1 MPLLRTVAIGIYLC
15 SFSLPIFAQASD
27 ADLWGDS
34 APTTAAPVSELSAAP
49 WIEVWEIT
57 GPRDLWRQP
66 PPTPAVFEGFRQGAV
81 DFWVKYDPQ
90 WIAEADRGTLVT
102 YSNGYETLFEIAM
115 APAGDGI
122 LFSNGSGDG
131 FGGTRERSNFVAAD
145 FTDGRFHHVSA
156 ITEGDRTQIFV
167 DGRLAGT
174 ASVGYGNVADASGTL
189 QLSIGSLDGRR
200 RLFQGQIGAVRIWAA
215 PLPAETLLAAA
226 FVRDQELLNI
236 PWAQSFLIAHI
247 DNRAGATTKPQLSFL
262 PTLFRAAGVW
272 MKPSEIR
279 RQQNS
284 AKRAPDEPA
293 DWTFTPRSYVQVV
306 MAAPDSELVT
316 HAATAPG
323 SLGFAGEILSSPGGG
338 QFRRVANAAISG
350 HNRKQVTGSVRDCLR
365 QCEAET
371 SFRCVSVDYHKGK
384 NRCDLS
390 DKRAADVGGLKEN
403 YPGDPYEHYERL
415 TSEPAPDHA
424 VSPTSDNATLPMLNA
439 PAEDSPLAVGRP
451 SGSVAEA
458 PTPVLVWLAVEPQ
471 GSAAP
476 ERINAQ
482 LLEPIGR
489 NRYRSASGD
498 EIQLTSPIN
507 METASLRLER
517 VDRPER
523 PPRQDEP
530 RIDNAYMVGNQV
542 RNRQTTLHG
551 WDPLALNP
559 FDFSKPEGGQKAKL
573 FVYPPYGYELNA
585 RMAVPKGL
593 ELIDLQSG
601 EGRRKHTE
609 VTTESK
615 MQRELGVMVSVG
627 GSVDVVKGAAAFSAN
642 GSFKGRTEKLRQGT
656 SAFTLAQATNRR
668 FALLLDKPNI
678 GLAMAFRNAVE
689 SAARQ
694 PSVRSALDLVNQFGT
709 HYAHAI
715 VMGGRI
721 TEIVELDSE
730 TWGIA
735 QLYEGGVGGAV
746 EARVGFADAA
756 NAKAKFE
763 TQMSAS
769 QYESFNASVT
779 NSKESWEYSGGAG
792 GASAGMWQV
801 QDDTVAPIFLDLRP
815 ISELLAPPFFT
826 DPAVFATLRP
836 LVNQAIIDY
845 VAQNA
850 GAIEV
855 TERFVP
861 KRITYEKPKEI
872 KGCARNKTKL
882 RHAFN
887 TDSKREGGGAWAY
900 IELPKA
906 ESGKTI
912 RLMSGCKA
920 HSHGDGW
927 LDAKLECNRVCWSDF
942 VYTCQNGTWK
952 RVGEGKI
959 FSHDRLCN
967 SKGDH
972 SQDYLY
978 VGEGNAPW

>member
-1 MPLLRTVAIGIYLC
+1 
-15 SFSLPIFAQASD
+15 
-27 ADLWGDS
+27 
-34 APTTAAPVSELSAAP
+34 
-49 WIEVWEIT
+49 
-57 GPRDLWRQP
+57 
-66 PPTPAVFEGFRQGAV
+66 
-81 DFWVKYDPQ
+81 
-90 WIAEADRGTLVT
+90 
-102 YSNGYETLFEIAM
+102 
-115 APAGDGI
+115 
-122 LFSNGSGDG
+122 
-131 FGGTRERSNFVAAD
+131 
-145 FTDGRFHHVSA
+145 
-156 ITEGDRTQIFV
+156 
-167 DGRLAGT
+167 
-174 ASVGYGNVADASGTL
+174 
-189 QLSIGSLDGRR
+189 
-200 RLFQGQIGAVRIWAA
+200 
-215 PLPAETLLAAA
+215 
-226 FVRDQELLNI
+226 
-236 PWAQSFLIAHI
+236 
-247 DNRAGATTKPQLSFL
+247 
-262 PTLFRAAGVW
+262 
-272 MKPSEIR
+272 
-279 RQQNS
+279 
-284 AKRAPDEPA
+284 
-293 DWTFTPRSYVQVV
+293 
-306 MAAPDSELVT
+306 
-316 HAATAPG
+316 
-323 SLGFAGEILSSPGGG
+323 
-338 QFRRVANAAISG
+338 
-350 HNRKQVTGSVRDCLR
+350 
-365 QCEAET
+365 
-371 SFRCVSVDYHKGK
+371 
-384 NRCDLS
+384 
-390 DKRAADVGGLKEN
+390 
-403 YPGDPYEHYERL
+403 
-415 TSEPAPDHA
+415 
-424 VSPTSDNATLPMLNA
+424 MLNA

-678 GLAMAFRNAVE
+678 GLAMAFRNSVE

-735 QLYEGGVGGAV
+735 
-746 EARVGFADAA
+746 
-756 NAKAKFE
+756 
-763 TQMSAS
+763 
-769 QYESFNASVT
+769 
-779 NSKESWEYSGGAG
+779 
-792 GASAGMWQV
+792 
-801 QDDTVAPIFLDLRP
+801 
-815 ISELLAPPFFT
+815 
-826 DPAVFATLRP
+826 
-836 LVNQAIIDY
+836 
-845 VAQNA
+845 
-850 GAIEV
+850 
-855 TERFVP
+855 
-861 KRITYEKPKEI
+861 
-872 KGCARNKTKL
+872 
-882 RHAFN
+882 
-887 TDSKREGGGAWAY
+887 
-900 IELPKA
+900 
-906 ESGKTI
+906 
-912 RLMSGCKA
+912 
-920 HSHGDGW
+920 
-927 LDAKLECNRVCWSDF
+927 
-942 VYTCQNGTWK
+942 
-952 RVGEGKI
+952 
-959 FSHDRLCN
+959 
-967 SKGDH
+967 
-972 SQDYLY
+972 
-978 VGEGNAPW
+978 